1 MKLQVIKRSI
11 QEEIENIGQKDP
23 LEWGDTFKPMT
34 YTNFNAVA
42 SVSYADAI
50 EAVTRWRKAAN
61 EKVAERRKIALE
73 AADADDE
80 DRFNHMSSK
89 QEKFNKGEKIT
100 LDESLSEEIIHV
112 SDEADKLL
120 VKLALAG
127 FHDWQQLALDLLDS
141 MTDRQVQQFVDDY
154 DYEVITSG
162 VQFEEDKP
170 ITESVEDIAHYDADN
185 LEEFQPWQGAVRI
198 WQAIQDAGKM
208 DIFKGLIS
216 ELYPDTI
223 DGQTLN
229 DLLWFDSDFIFTSL
243 GMEDP
248 LDVEVPQDNEED
260 QEDVEQ

>member
-1 MKLQVIKRSI
+1 MKLQAIKRSI
-11 QEEIENIGQKDP
+11 QEKIENIGQKDP

-141 MTDRQVQQFVDDY
+141 MADEQVQQFVDDY

-208 DIFKGLIS
+208 DIFKELIS

-248 LDVEVPQDNEED
+248 LDAEVPQDNEEG